1 MRQATKEEDI
11 SKLFNVLLF
20 LTLKIILDSLIYPIL
35 LNFLDLFLVR
45 YLFFYALFFLMQEL
59 HWQVLLDKEKQK
71 ATVEREVDGG
81 IETICLDLP
90 AVIT

>member
-20 LTLKIILDSLIYPIL
+20 LTLILSSIQFCLISWICFWFVISFSMP
-35 LNFLDLFLVR
+35 F
-45 YLFFYALFFLMQEL
+45 FFLMQEL